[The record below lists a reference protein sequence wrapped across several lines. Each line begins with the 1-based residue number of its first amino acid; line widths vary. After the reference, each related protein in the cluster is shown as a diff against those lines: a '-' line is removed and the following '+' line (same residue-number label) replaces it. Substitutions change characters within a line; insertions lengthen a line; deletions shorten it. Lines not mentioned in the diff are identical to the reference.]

1 MLIVLL
7 GIIIGL
13 ILMLIHILVEES
25 KERKK
30 VEPVG
35 KLEECWDGRERR
47 RAVRVD
53 VALNV
58 RYRLLKT
65 KPANRRSL
73 SENISRL
80 GACLLLDEK
89 LTQGTLLELE
99 IEIPTFPKSLFTKAK
114 VAWTKE
120 SPLEMMEKKS
130 FHTGVEFL
138 DTDHRS
144 QERLTGFVESLLRE
158 GKVASAWR

>member
-13 ILMLIHILVEES
+13 IAMLIYILREES

-35 KLEECWDGRERR
+35 KLEEYWDGRERR
-47 RAVRVD
+47 RVVRVD
-53 VALNV
+53 AAVNV
-58 RYRLLKT
+58 RYKLLKS
-65 KPANRRSL
+65 KAANRRSL
-73 SENISRL
+73 SENISKL

-99 IEIPTFPKSLFTKAK
+99 LEIPTFPKSLFTKAE
-114 VAWTKE
+114 VVWTKE
-120 SPLEMMEKKS
+120 FSLQMTEKRS
-130 FHTGVEFL
+130 FYIGVEFL
-138 DTDHRS
+138 DTDHQS
-144 QERLTGFVESLLRE
+144 QERLVGFIENLFKES
-158 GKVASAWR
+158 KVTSA